1 MVRLTEQQFRPYQT
15 RQSCLRSLDD
25 RNRLVEE
32 NYFLVHAL
40 AADLNASTSANIEYD
55 DLVSM
60 GVMGLIESANAF
72 DPSRNVSFRIYC
84 RHRVKGAMLDQL
96 RQQDWVPRLTRQR
109 KNRLKRAETT
119 LESQL
124 DRKPYEEE
132 LAVEM
137 EVDKTEFNKIK
148 RDSSPVSMV
157 SLDSITGFDQEGQW
171 TGMLEDSKAYD
182 PIGELQEQDAR
193 KFLTKNLNKL
203 EKTIVSLY
211 YYEDLT
217 MRRIGKILG
226 ISESRVSQVHTDIIS
241 RLRDRITMNR
251 ERFILA
257 L

>member
-1 MVRLTEQQFRPYQT
+1 MVSLTKKQFRPYQP

-60 GVMGLIESANAF
+60 GIMGLIESANAF

-109 KNRLKRAETT
+109 KNRIKRAETT

-137 EVDKTEFNKIK
+137 EVDETEFNKIK
-148 RDSSPVSMV
+148 KDSAPVSMV

-171 TGMLEDSKAYD
+171 TGMLEDSKAYG
-182 PIGELQEQDAR
+182 PIGELQEQDA
-193 KFLTKNLNKL
+193 KEFLTKNLNKL

-217 MRRIGKILG
+217 MRKIGKILG
-226 ISESRVSQVHTDIIS
+226 ISESRVSQVHTEIIS

-251 ERFILA
+251 ERFIMA